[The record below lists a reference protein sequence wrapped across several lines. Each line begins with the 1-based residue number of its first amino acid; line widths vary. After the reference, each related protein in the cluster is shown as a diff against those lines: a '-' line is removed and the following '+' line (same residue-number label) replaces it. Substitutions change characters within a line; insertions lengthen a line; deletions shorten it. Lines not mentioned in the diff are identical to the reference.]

1 MKARFIRKKL
11 LQREGGAYG
20 RIHICKPNLVHKD
33 DGYYYQG
40 YNHSTYRKSAYE
52 EVPMVSIRI
61 PDEDFKRA
69 AKSLQSA
76 FCIKRP
82 ATKAKCKLVDKC
94 NALLTLGTVIVN
106 LTSLNKHV
114 YMLLESASKRLCIV
128 DKIVT
133 RNNNGSPVSIKTI
146 KEPMAVFTMHTVLA
160 TDIIHEQHID
170 PIAL

>member
-11 LQREGGAYG
+11 QQRPGMTYG
-20 RIHICKPNLVHKD
+20 RIHACMPHLIHKD
-33 DGYYYQG
+33 DKLYYEDWSGYLYL
-40 YNHSTYRKSAYE
+40 KSMYE

-69 AKSLQSA
+69 AKSLQST

-82 ATKAKCKLVDKC
+82 ATKAKCELVDKC
-94 NALLTLGTVIVN
+94 NALLTLGIVIVN
-106 LTSLNKHV
+106 ITSLNKHV
-114 YMLLESASKRLCIV
+114 YMLLESATKRLCIV

-133 RNNNGSPVSIKTI
+133 RNSAGSPVGIKTI

-160 TDIIHEQHID
+160 TDIIHDRKVE
-170 PIAL
+170 PIAQ